1 MPPLSHVCVCHP
13 QHSARRFGPPLS
25 RAAPCKGEKPLPCA
39 SGNKPHP
46 SADLKVKS
54 RGGGSLALPGRLNEL
69 PEIYLFTPTGENSVY
84 LGAELLQIWDTAGQ
98 ERFRT
103 ITQSYYRS
111 ANGAI
116 LAYDISKRG
125 SFLSIPRWIEDVR
138 KYAGSN
144 IVQLLIGNKSDL
156 SDLREVQLEE
166 AQSLAE
172 HYDNIICA
180 IETSAKDSSNVE
192 EAFVKMATELMM
204 RHGGPM
210 FSEKNTDSIKLDS
223 KDVVEG
229 WGCGC

>member
-1 MPPLSHVCVCHP
+1 MPGPGAPADAEETYDFLFKLVLIGDASVGKTCLV
-13 QHSARRFGPPLS
+13 QRFKTGAFAERQGSTIGVDFTMKSLEIQGK
-25 RAAPCKGEKPLPCA
+25 R
-39 SGNKPHP
+39 
-46 SADLKVKS
+46 VK
-54 RGGGSLALPGRLNEL
+54 
-69 PEIYLFTPTGENSVY
+69 
-84 LGAELLQIWDTAGQ
+84 LQIWDTAGQ

-116 LAYDISKRG
+116 LAYDISKKG
-125 SFLSIPRWIEDVR
+125 SFQSIPRWIEDVR

-172 HYDNIICA
+172 HYDIICA

-204 RHGGPM
+204 
-210 FSEKNTDSIKLDS
+210 SEL
-223 KDVVEG
+223 
-229 WGCGC
+229 

>member
-1 MPPLSHVCVCHP
+1 MAQRL
-13 QHSARRFGPPLS
+13 
-25 RAAPCKGEKPLPCA
+25 RALT
-39 SGNKPHP
+39 
-46 SADLKVKS
+46 
-54 RGGGSLALPGRLNEL
+54 ALPEVLSSIPSNHMVVIGSDTLFWYAVEKAFSVHNSQTNL
-69 PEIYLFTPTGENSVY
+69 LSKKKDKEIG
-84 LGAELLQIWDTAGQ
+84 LQIWDTAGQ

-116 LAYDISKRG
+116 LAYDITKR
-125 SFLSIPRWIEDVR
+125 STFLSVPHWIEDVR

-156 SDLREVQLEE
+156 ADFREVPLTE

-172 HYDNIICA
+172 HYDILCA

-192 EAFVKMATELMM
+192 EAFTRVATELIM
-204 RHGGPM
+204 RHGGPL
-210 FSEKNTDSIKLDS
+210 FSEKSTDHIQLDS
-223 KDVVEG
+223 KDVTES

>member
-1 MPPLSHVCVCHP
+1 MMNSAAYAVTEAKTQPLGSRKE
-13 QHSARRFGPPLS
+13 RR
-25 RAAPCKGEKPLPCA
+25 
-39 SGNKPHP
+39 
-46 SADLKVKS
+46 V
-54 RGGGSLALPGRLNEL
+54 
-69 PEIYLFTPTGENSVY
+69 NSV
-84 LGAELLQIWDTAGQ
+84 LGWSFGLCVRESSTDQLQIWDTAGQ

-116 LAYDISKRG
+116 LAYDITKRS
-125 SFLSIPRWIEDVR
+125 SFLSVPHWIEDVR

-156 SDLREVQLEE
+156 GQLREVPLAE

-172 HYDNIICA
+172 HYDILCA

-192 EAFVKMATELMM
+192 EAFVRVATELVV
-204 RHGGPM
+204 RHGGPLL
-210 FSEKNTDSIKLDS
+210 SEKGTDHIQLDS
-223 KDVVEG
+223 KDVGES

>member
-1 MPPLSHVCVCHP
+1 EESYDFLFKLVLIGDASVGKTCLV
-13 QHSARRFGPPLS
+13 QRFKTGAFSERQGSTIGVDFTMKSLEIQGK
-25 RAAPCKGEKPLPCA
+25 R
-39 SGNKPHP
+39 
-46 SADLKVKS
+46 VK
-54 RGGGSLALPGRLNEL
+54 
-69 PEIYLFTPTGENSVY
+69 
-84 LGAELLQIWDTAGQ
+84 LQIWDTAGQ

-125 SFLSIPRWIEDVR
+125 SFQSIPRWIEDVR

-156 SDLREVQLEE
+156 SGLREVQLAE

-172 HYDNIICA
+172 RYDNIICV

-210 FSEKNTDSIKLDS
+210 ISEKNTDSIKLDS
-223 KDVVEG
+223 KDVGEG

>member
-1 MPPLSHVCVCHP
+1 MYSIVYKTAANAYVNKHEGTHFVL
-13 QHSARRFGPPLS
+13 AFRF
-25 RAAPCKGEKPLPCA
+25 
-39 SGNKPHP
+39 HP
-46 SADLKVKS
+46 S
-54 RGGGSLALPGRLNEL
+54 PGLSPQSKCL
-69 PEIYLFTPTGENSVY
+69 SMKK
-84 LGAELLQIWDTAGQ
+84 LQIWDTAGQ

-144 IVQLLIGNKSDL
+144 IVQILIGNKSDL

-223 KDVVEG
+223 KDVVES